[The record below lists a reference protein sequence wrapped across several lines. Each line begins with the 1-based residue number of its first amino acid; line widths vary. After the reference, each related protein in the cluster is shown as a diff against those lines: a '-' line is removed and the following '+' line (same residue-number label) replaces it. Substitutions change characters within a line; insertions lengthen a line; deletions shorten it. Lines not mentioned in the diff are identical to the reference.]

1 MPMREIWTRIEAWL
15 LAHVPSGASVLSAG
29 ATEEEIADTERFLG
43 VSFPEDV
50 QASFRLH
57 DGQSGGPWLMWGC
70 ELLSLS
76 RIREEWN
83 AWKELLDR
91 GTFED
96 FRSDSD
102 GRVVKDWWHARWV
115 PLTHDGAG
123 NHYCLDLNPGPEGRA
138 GQIIQMW
145 HDDSKRPVVAPSYR
159 AWLAAFA
166 DALEAGAYVYSAHY
180 VGLVPPEDA
189 EYRPAPEQAPA
200 DWRHGVE
207 PMGQGHTGDVARAT
221 FRARRR
227 RQVVLLLLGLP
238 FIAVLGGFK
247 VFLGWVNGAVAVIFA
262 LLALGYVTFAVIF
275 SLRNW
280 RCPCC
285 NRWLGNQL
293 NPQSCVGCG
302 VRFGP

>member
-1 MPMREIWTRIEAWL
+1 MRELWTRIEVWL
-15 LAHVPSGASVLSAG
+15 QAHVRSEANVLSPG
-29 ATEEEIADTERFLG
+29 AAEEEIAATERFLG

-50 QASFRLH
+50 RASFRLH
-57 DGQSGGPWLMWGC
+57 DGQSGGPWLVRGC
-70 ELLSLS
+70 ELLSLG

-91 GTFED
+91 GTFEN

-102 GRVVKDWWHARWV
+102 GRVVEDWWHARWV

-123 NHYCLDLNPGPEGRA
+123 NHYCLDLNPGPKGRA

-145 HDDSKRPVVAPSYR
+145 HDDSERSVVAPSYR

-180 VGLVPPEDA
+180 VGLVPPLDA
-189 EYRPAPEQAPA
+189 ECHPASQQEAA
-200 DWRHGVE
+200 DRRHGVE
-207 PMGQGHTGDVARAT
+207 PMAQGYTADVARAT

-227 RQVVLLLLGLP
+227 RQVILLLLGLP
-238 FIAVLGGFK
+238 FIVVLGGFK
-247 VFLGWVNGAVAVIFA
+247 GFLGGLGDAVAGVLV
-262 LLALGYVTFAVIF
+262 LLTLGYVTFAVIF

>member
-1 MPMREIWTRIEAWL
+1 MREIWNRIEAWL
-15 LAHVPSGASVLSAG
+15 QAHVPSGDNVLSPG
-29 ATEEEIADTERFLG
+29 AAEEEIAATERFLG
-43 VSFPEDV
+43 VSFPEEV
-50 QASFRLH
+50 RASFRLH
-57 DGQSGGPWLMWGC
+57 NGQSGGPWLVWGC
-70 ELLSLS
+70 ELLSLG

-91 GTFED
+91 GTLENC
-96 FRSDSD
+96 RSGSD
-102 GRVVKDWWHARWV
+102 GRVVEDWWHARWV

-123 NHYCLDLNPGPEGRA
+123 NHYCLDLNPGPKGRA

-145 HDDSKRPVVAPSYR
+145 HDDPERPVVAPSYR
-159 AWLAAFA
+159 AWLAALA

-189 EYRPAPEQAPA
+189 ECHPASQQAAADRRP
-200 DWRHGVE
+200 GVG
-207 PMGQGHTGDVARAT
+207 PMAQGYTGDVARAT

-238 FIAVLGGFK
+238 FIAVLGGLKWPFGG
-247 VFLGWVNGAVAVIFA
+247 LGDAVVGVLV
-262 LLALGYVTFAVIF
+262 LLTLGYVTFAVIF

-280 RCPCC
+280 RCSCC
-285 NRWLGNQL
+285 DRWLGNQL

-302 VRFGP
+302 VRFGA